1 MKLLLLLTACIWL
14 FSCTKDDPAPAK
26 RLDRREEVYHD
37 GSSQIMAFEYDAT
50 GRIVN
55 IMLGY
60 GGQSLQ
66 PFITV
71 SYSGNEAT
79 ATFQPFKDGAITVTR
94 QLRLFLDADGRL
106 LQKFFHAQKADA
118 SDPLFYEGSADT
130 MNLSYDTG
138 GFLQTI
144 SYHRYDSSR
153 RSSSIWTS
161 RDSFITQ
168 YTTIDGKL
176 TNADQLGG
184 TVYKLNDGGNITIS
198 TRTKEYHSTFS
209 YAKQHPNNLDCS
221 NAGILNM
228 VIGFNASSQY
238 YDVNVF
244 EPIADARYRY
254 LPDRTQKHALE
265 VDGNGNIAVGFNSD
279 VELDRTY
286 NKDGML
292 ENTEVLTPN
301 QGLRRIKYFYTR

>member
-1 MKLLLLLTACIWL
+1 MKLLLLLAVCICL
-14 FSCTKDDPAPAK
+14 FSCTKDDPGPAK

-37 GSSQIMAFEYDAT
+37 GSSQIMAFEYDAK

-55 IMLGY
+55 IRLGS
-60 GGQSLQ
+60 GNQALQ

-79 ATFQPFKDGAITVTR
+79 ATFQPYKDGSITVTR
-94 QLRLFLDADGRL
+94 QLRLLLDADGRL
-106 LQKFFHAQKADA
+106 LQKFFHAEKADA
-118 SDPLFYEGSADT
+118 TDPLYYEGSADT
-130 MNLSYDTG
+130 MNLSYDPG

-144 SYHRYDSSR
+144 SYHRTDSFWR
-153 RSSSIWTS
+153 NSSIWTS

-184 TVYKLNDGGNITIS
+184 TIYTLVDGGTVTIS
-198 TRTKEYHSTFS
+198 TRTKEYHSTFG
-209 YAKQHPNNLDCS
+209 YTKQHPNNLDCS
-221 NAGILNM
+221 NPGILNM

-254 LPDRTQKHALE
+254 LPDRTQKLALE
-265 VDGNGNIAVGFNSD
+265 VDENGNIAVGFNAD
-279 VELDRTY
+279 VELDRIY

-292 ENTEVLTPN
+292 ETTEVLTPN
-301 QGLRRIKYFYTR
+301 QGLQRVKYFYTR